1 MFGQIVE
8 ETFPFWHAP
17 NIGLFMSVEA
27 DQECRDQIKFSEV
40 GQGIES
46 FDLPDHTTHA
56 EQMREV
62 AKHGELVQI
71 QPEPLVTEQ
80 LRDVKE
86 ISRTT
91 AKIEN
96 AFRPGK
102 VELDLANPANVDGDP
117 SFEVKKFG
125 PVRAG
130 PFHRVAPPNLL
141 EPLGVDRFNH
151 SPCLEAKT
159 LRPKKSERM
168 PSCAGQA
175 SAIHKFFELMRKF
188 F

>member
-62 AKHGELVQI
+62 AKHGELI
-71 QPEPLVTEQ
+71 
-80 LRDVKE
+80 
-86 ISRTT
+86 
-91 AKIEN
+91 
-96 AFRPGK
+96 
-102 VELDLANPANVDGDP
+102 
-117 SFEVKKFG
+117 
-125 PVRAG
+125 
-130 PFHRVAPPNLL
+130 
-141 EPLGVDRFNH
+141 
-151 SPCLEAKT
+151 
-159 LRPKKSERM
+159 
-168 PSCAGQA
+168 
-175 SAIHKFFELMRKF
+175 
-188 F
+188 